1 MTDKNQSKV
10 SQKIKAKGTD
20 ILTANQKIKAKGGPL
35 KASPTDLAKHATE
48 NQKLSTKRGVAKESA
63 ERENIKKT
71 TEKEGKAKRNI
82 ARGSAE
88 RGSTRKAAT
97 EGSNT
102 RGGITKELA
111 TDGGN
116 TKGGIARGSI
126 KEEGARG
133 PTEGNSTKEEDAKSN
148 RDDQPK
154 KLDLAS
160 MSIAEDQ
167 RRKLKQIFPEVFN
180 ENKVDWKKLKA
191 TLGKDLENHLDP
203 KIEAGGQWLELYD
216 KLWPGKYNCFRI
228 IQQASLG
235 TLKPRKKESL
245 DWDRTQNLFIEGDN
259 LEVLKLLQRSYYNKV
274 KMIYI
279 DPPYNTGKDFIYP
292 DKFSESLETYLKYT
306 GQKDS
311 KGKKFSTN
319 QETDGRFH
327 SNWLN
332 MMYPRL
338 FLARNLL
345 KDDGVI
351 FISID
356 DNEVAN
362 LRNICDDIFG
372 EENFI
377 NIISAKMKNIA
388 GASGGGEDKRLKK
401 NIEFVL
407 VYSKYYNELKKFNS
421 IYKLTEIYNLI
432 KYYEFN
438 NISWKYT
445 SVLVDP
451 GKEKYLTVAKDGD
464 GNEIKIFERINPI
477 IKSVQSLAKQEKI
490 SQKEIYYKYI
500 DKIFTT
506 AMPQSSI
513 RVRVA
518 NSIDALKASSELYSI
533 KYIPKTGKNKGKI
546 YEQFYKGEK
555 KRLLTWLKDV
565 TEKKQNKIYKR
576 DLLGT
581 LWDDLNLNNLTKEG
595 DIKFENGKKPLKLL
609 ENIVSMVTEK
619 DSIILDFFAGSG
631 TTAHAVY
638 EKNLED
644 GGNRKYICVQL
655 PEPTQEKT
663 EAHKAGFKTIADIGK
678 ERIRRAVKKIKAE
691 NTQKSLLEP
700 DKNNLDLGF
709 RVFKLDRSNFR
720 RWDDPVLENKA
731 HLLAKKARF
740 EKDKKLPKALKA
752 SSLYQK
758 DPHQMQMRLQLKKSI
773 DPSSSD
779 EDLLY
784 EILIKTGFQLTTPI
798 EILKLANKKVYSV
811 EKDALLI
818 CLERKIS
825 KELIFEI
832 AKLQPARVV
841 CLDKGFENE
850 DWLKTNA
857 KDTFDSFRVRD
868 FRVI

>member
-1 MTDKNQSKV
+1 MKK
-10 SQKIKAKGTD
+10 KD
-20 ILTANQKIKAKGGPL
+20 ILTSKKTVSSK
-35 KASPTDLAKHATE
+35 
-48 NQKLSTKRGVAKESA
+48 QKLKLGAKDS
-63 ERENIKKT
+63 
-71 TEKEGKAKRNI
+71 
-82 ARGSAE
+82 
-88 RGSTRKAAT
+88 
-97 EGSNT
+97 
-102 RGGITKELA
+102 
-111 TDGGN
+111 
-116 TKGGIARGSI
+116 
-126 KEEGARG
+126 
-133 PTEGNSTKEEDAKSN
+133 
-148 RDDQPK
+148 QPQ
-154 KLDLAS
+154 KLDLQS
-160 MSIAEDQ
+160 MSITQDQ
-167 RRKLKQIFPEVFN
+167 KRKLKQLFPEVFT
-180 ENKVDWKKLKA
+180 EGKIHWEKLKA
-191 TLGKDLENHLDP
+191 TLGEELET
-203 KIEAGGQWLELYD
+203 GQELYD
-216 KLWPGKYNCFRI
+216 NIWPGKGHCFRI
-228 IQQASLG
+228 IQQPSLG
-235 TLKPRKKESL
+235 SLKPCKKESL
-245 DWDRTQNLFIEGDN
+245 NWDKTKNLFIEGDN
-259 LEVLKLLQRSYYNKV
+259 LEVLKLLQKSYYNEV

-306 GQKDS
+306 GQKD
-311 KGKKFSTN
+311 KGGKKFSTN

-362 LRNICDDIFG
+362 LRKIMDDIFG

-377 NIISAKMKNIA
+377 NIISTKMKNIA

-407 VYSKYYNELKKFNS
+407 VYSKDYNELKQFNS

-445 SVLVDP
+445 SVLVNP
-451 GKEKYLTVAKDGD
+451 GKEKYLTCAKDGD
-464 GNEIKIFERINPI
+464 GNDIKIFKRINPV

-518 NSIDALKASSELYSI
+518 KSIDDLKVSSELYSI
-533 KYIPKTGKNKGKI
+533 KYTPKTGKNKGKI

-565 TEKKQNKIYKR
+565 IEKKENKIYKR

-595 DIKFENGKKPLKLL
+595 DVKFENGKKPLKLL
-609 ENIVSMVTEK
+609 ENIITMVMEK
-619 DSIILDFFAGSG
+619 NDIILDFFAGSG

-644 GGNRKYICVQL
+644 GGSRRYICVQL

-678 ERIRRAVKKIKAE
+678 ERIRRAIKKIKAE
-691 NTQKSLLEP
+691 NEQKSLLDP
-700 DKNNLDLGF
+700 DKGNLDLGF
-709 RVFKLDRSNFR
+709 KVFKLDKSNFR
-720 RWDDPVLENKA
+720 LWDELNSKDKAGFPANKA
-731 HLLAKKARF
+731 QAKKG
-740 EKDKKLPKALKA
+740 KPL
-752 SSLYQK
+752 
-758 DPHQMQMRLQLKKSI
+758 
-773 DPSSSD
+773 SSSPKKD
-779 EDLLY
+779 TIRKKENPSEQMTMQLEEFINPKSSEEDLLY
-784 EILIKTGFQLTTPI
+784 EILIKTGFQLTTKI
-798 EILKLANKKVYSV
+798 EILKLAGKKVYSV
-811 EKDALLI
+811 EDHALLI
-818 CLERKIS
+818 CLEKEII
-825 KELIFEI
+825 KELIFEM
-832 AKLQPARVV
+832 AQLSPARVV
-841 CLDKGFENE
+841 CLDKGFENN

-857 KDTFDSFRVRD
+857 KDTFDSFKVRD